1 MKESEII
8 RELNLAYDGIVLKCR
23 DLVLIEET
31 EDDVNIEMTI
41 HTSDKRE
48 ITSEIQEFVSEEISQ
63 ILASGLEI
71 YKENHNID

>member
-8 RELNLAYDGIVLKCR
+8 GELNLAYDGIVLKCR

-31 EDDVNIEMTI
+31 EHDAHIEMTI

-48 ITSEIQEFVSEEISQ
+48 ISPEIQEFVSEEISQ
-63 ILASGLEI
+63 ILASGLKI
-71 YKENHNID
+71 YKEKHNID